1 MRGDFI
7 LVGDLMKS
15 LSLLQCSGGVSGSAG
30 NPPAIMELARDC
42 AANWMTSVAFLDDDT
57 YLGSENSL
65 NLFVAQKN
73 ADATTDEVR
82 APRTAA
88 RTHARACTHTHACAR
103 PARPHAH
110 TAPPF
115 PAHAARARG
124 RLR

>member
-1 MRGDFI
+1 MRARHARGTRIQVLYIAVRGDFI

-15 LSLLQCSGGVSGSAG
+15 LSLLQCSGGVSGLAG

-73 ADATTDEVR
+73 ADATTDEAR

-88 RTHARACTHTHACAR
+88 RTHA
-103 PARPHAH
+103 H
-110 TAPPF
+110 TAPPV